1 MKHLFVTIAL
11 SISLASV
18 HAFAG
23 PKTVILG
30 NTEKYKNEVR
40 FVSDAPLEKIQGTA
54 REISGTF
61 SIDVQN
67 VAATTGTFT
76 VPVRSMV
83 TGSSSRD
90 SHMYDAD
97 WLDADAFKNITYN
110 LKSVVVEKTDNS
122 TPGRTVI
129 TGTAKGDFTLR
140 GVSKPMDARIRI
152 TYLSESAQT
161 RAIASGDLVLVNAE
175 FSVPLKAHG
184 VKGKGNIVGTKVGES
199 IAINAQLFG
208 TSADH

>member
-1 MKHLFVTIAL
+1 MKHLFLTIAL
-11 SISLASV
+11 SVSLASV
-18 HAFAG
+18 QTFAG

-97 WLDADAFKNITYN
+97 WLDADAFKNINYN
-110 LKSVVVEKTDNS
+110 LKSVVVERTDNS
-122 TPGRTVI
+122 TPG
-129 TGTAKGDFTLR
+129 
-140 GVSKPMDARIRI
+140 
-152 TYLSESAQT
+152 
-161 RAIASGDLVLVNAE
+161 
-175 FSVPLKAHG
+175 
-184 VKGKGNIVGTKVGES
+184 
-199 IAINAQLFG
+199 
-208 TSADH
+208 

>member
-1 MKHLFVTIAL
+1 MNT
-11 SISLASV
+11 
-18 HAFAG
+18 HAFALAAILIIGTTVVTAG

-30 NTEKYKNEVR
+30 NTEKYKNEIR
-40 FVSDAPLEKIQGTA
+40 FVSDAPLEKIVGTA
-54 REISGTF
+54 KEISGTF
-61 SIDVQN
+61 SIDLQN
-67 VAATTGTFT
+67 VGATSGSFT

-90 SHMYDAD
+90 SHMYDTE
-97 WLDADAFKNITYN
+97 WLDADAYKNITYN

-122 TPGRTVI
+122 APGRTVVN
-129 TGTAKGDFTLR
+129 GTAKGEFFLH
-140 GVSKPMDARIRI
+140 GISKPLDAKVKI

-161 RAIASGDLVLVNAE
+161 RGIASGDLVLVNAE

-184 VKGKGNIVGTKVGES
+184 VKGKGNIVGTKVGEF
-199 IAINAQLFG
+199 ITINAQLFG